1 MADEMRELGEV
12 FGLDPIDEA
21 EPDETEE
28 EDIPEEDEGEAE
40 EQEDEEDETE
50 EDESDDE
57 ESDDESEEEPDKKS
71 KPKDKKKAQQN
82 FKFAEMRQ
90 QNKKQTELLKRLGKA
105 IGLDEGTDVDTISA
119 KVEEMLLERQA
130 KETNIPVETL
140 QRINQLESLVQENQ
154 QIKLEKE
161 TTEAFTSLIERYDL
175 DEDEVNAFTQYLI
188 DNDKNP
194 LDGKPV
200 DLEAEYLKL
209 HYEDLVKAAVDE
221 ALSSENQRKEKA
233 KKHAAGKVSEKKGDI
248 SKDGDYQIDSV
259 RELNDF
265 LSDKDL

>member
-28 EDIPEEDEGEAE
+28 EDLSEENQDEAE
-40 EQEDEEDETE
+40 EQEDEEDGTE
-50 EDESDDE
+50 EDESE
-57 ESDDESEEEPDKKS
+57 EDESEEEPDKKS
-71 KPKDKKKAQQN
+71 KGKDKKTAQQN

-90 QNKKQTELLKRLGKA
+90 QNKRQTELLKRLGKA
-105 IGLDEGTDVDTISA
+105 IGLDDGTDVDTISA

-194 LDGKPV
+194 LDGKSV

-233 KKHAAGKVSEKKGDI
+233 KKHAAGKVSEKKGGI
-248 SKDGDYQIDSV
+248 SKDGEYQIDSV